1 MKLSESVSMLTILR
15 NNAFITPSFKTRN
28 QVWDATGMWA
38 WILHRLTG
46 LGLVLYIFI
55 HIVLM
60 STSLLRGEQAFDAML
75 TLLMRHPVLEVL
87 DTMLLGAVLYH
98 GFNGIRILLFD
109 LGVGIGVRSQK
120 VLFWVFTAIAAIL
133 WVWSIAV
140 KF

>member
-1 MKLSESVSMLTILR
+1 MASNEMTLSL
-15 NNAFITPSFKTRN
+15 AFKAKT
-28 QVWDATGMWA
+28 QVWTTIGMWA

-60 STSLLRGEQAFDAML
+60 SSSLLRGQQAFDAML
-75 TLLMRHPVLEVL
+75 SYLMGHPVFQVLETL
-87 DTMLLGAVLYH
+87 LLGAALYH

-109 LGVGIGVRSQK
+109 LGLGIGVRRQK
-120 VLFWVFTAIAAIL
+120 LLFWIFMIIAAIL

>member
-1 MKLSESVSMLTILR
+1 
-15 NNAFITPSFKTRN
+15 
-28 QVWDATGMWA
+28 MWA

-55 HIVLM
+55 HIILM
-60 STSLLRGEQAFDAML
+60 SSSLLRGQQAFDAML
-75 TLLMRHPVLEVL
+75 TLLMRHPVFEVL

-120 VLFWVFTAIAAIL
+120 VLFWVFMAIAAIL

>member
-1 MKLSESVSMLTILR
+1 MAKNETTLSL
-15 NNAFITPSFKTRN
+15 AFKAKT
-28 QVWDATGMWA
+28 QVWTTIGMWA

-46 LGLVLYIFI
+46 LGLVFYIFI

-60 STSLLRGEQAFDAML
+60 STSLLRGQQAFDA
-75 TLLMRHPVLEVL
+75 TLSYLMSHPVFQVLETLV
-87 DTMLLGAVLYH
+87 LGAALYH

-120 VLFWVFTAIAAIL
+120 VLFWIFMAIAAIL
-133 WVWSIAV
+133 WVSFIAV

>member
-1 MKLSESVSMLTILR
+1 MASNEMTLSL
-15 NNAFITPSFKTRN
+15 AFKAKT
-28 QVWDATGMWA
+28 QVWTTIGMWA

-60 STSLLRGEQAFDAML
+60 SSSLLRGRQAFDAML
-75 TLLMRHPVLEVL
+75 SYLMGHPVFQVLETL
-87 DTMLLGAVLYH
+87 LLGAALYH

-109 LGVGIGVRSQK
+109 LGLGIGVRRQK
-120 VLFWVFTAIAAIL
+120 LLFWIFMIIAAIL